1 VFSESAEIYD
11 LIYAGF
17 KNYAEESTKLAALL
31 RHLHPTC
38 RSVLDVA
45 CGTGEHVRYLTNDH
59 GFRVDGLDL
68 NRRFLDIAAQKN
80 PGSRFWEADMAAFD
94 LPRRYDAIVCLFS
107 SIGYLCTLDRVTCAL
122 RCFGRHIADGGII
135 VVEPWFAPGQL
146 DPSYVMRNTA
156 EAKGL
161 LIDRVSHTEIDG
173 RLSRLRFDYR
183 LTDAT
188 GVRTATE
195 VHELGLFTP
204 AEMLTTFVAAGLQV
218 EYDER
223 GLDGRGLYVAR
234 IAA

>member
-1 VFSESAEIYD
+1 MFSESAEIYD

-17 KNYAEESTKLAALL
+17 KNYAEESAKLAALL
-31 RHLHPTC
+31 RHFHPTC

-45 CGTGEHVRYLTNDH
+45 CGTGEHARCLTNDH

-68 NRRFLDIAAQKN
+68 DRRFLAIASQKN
-80 PGSRFWEADMAAFD
+80 SGSRFWEADMAAFE
-94 LPRRYDAIVCLFS
+94 LPGRYDAVVCLFS
-107 SIGYLCTLDRVTCAL
+107 SIAYLRTLDAVERAL
-122 RCFGRHIADGGII
+122 RCFRQHIAAGGII
-135 VVEPWFAPGQL
+135 VVEPWFVPGQL
-146 DPSYVMRNTA
+146 DPSYVMHNTA
-156 EAKGL
+156 EASGL
-161 LIDRVSHTEIDG
+161 SIERVSHLEIDG

-204 AEMLTTFVAAGLQV
+204 TEMLATFAAAGLQV
-218 EYDER
+218 EYDET
-223 GLDGRGLYVAR
+223 GLDGRGLYIAR

>member
-17 KNYAEESTKLAALL
+17 KNYAEEAAQLAAVL
-31 RHLHPTC
+31 RRVHPTC

-45 CGTGEHVRYLTNDH
+45 CGTGEHMRYLANDH
-59 GFRVDGLDL
+59 GYRVDGLDL
-68 NRRFLDIAAQKN
+68 DRRFLDIAAAKN
-80 PGSRFWEADMAAFD
+80 AGSRFWEADMATFE
-94 LPRRYDAIVCLFS
+94 LTERYDAIVCLFS
-107 SIGYLCTLDRVTCAL
+107 SIGYLCTLDRVESGL
-122 RCFGRHIADGGII
+122 RCFRRHTAIGGVV

-156 EAKGL
+156 EAGGL
-161 LIDRVSHTEIDG
+161 HIERVSHTDIEG
-173 RLSRLRFDYR
+173 RLSRLRFDYQ

-204 AEMLTTFVAAGLQV
+204 AEMLTTFSLAGLQV
-218 EYDER
+218 EYDAI

-234 IAA
+234 VAV